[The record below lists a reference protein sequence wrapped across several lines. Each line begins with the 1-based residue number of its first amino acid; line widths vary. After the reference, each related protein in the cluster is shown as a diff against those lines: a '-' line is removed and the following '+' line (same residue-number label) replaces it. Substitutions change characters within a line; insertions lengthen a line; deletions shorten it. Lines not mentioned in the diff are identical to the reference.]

1 MNDTRVHIGIE
12 SRLRFLPAY
21 AAAFLTGLPLLLL
34 IRLIE
39 RGWQTNLLASSLIE
53 EGMKVC
59 LFLALC
65 LLLRLGR
72 VPGAKEPELLPLLC
86 IIGFAVG
93 ENSLYFFYAPTT
105 TIYQRLLY
113 SYTLHLNTGLFYT
126 WIFLILRSG
135 KATGRR
141 SAFLRMLIFCLGAC
155 VAWAYH
161 FFLNVATLVI
171 TDSAVYLIGG
181 INICALILLFRGV
194 HRKRIERS
202 LIHAG
207 FQTEHAASVLQ

>member
-1 MNDTRVHIGIE
+1 MNDTRVD
-12 SRLRFLPAY
+12 SPTRSLPAY

-34 IRLIE
+34 IRMIE
-39 RGWQTNLLASSLIE
+39 IGWQTTLLASSLIE
-53 EGMKVC
+53 EGVKVC

-65 LLLRLGR
+65 LLLRLAKGR
-72 VPGAKEPELLPLLC
+72 VPGAKEPELLPFIC

-105 TIYQRLLY
+105 TVYQRLLY
-113 SYTLHLNTGLFYT
+113 SYPLHLNTGLFYA
-126 WIFLILRSG
+126 WIFLTLRSRSQ
-135 KATGRR
+135 KGRR
-141 SAFLRMLIFCLGAC
+141 TLPSIMIACLAAC
-155 VAWAYH
+155 IGTAYH

-171 TDSAVYLIGG
+171 SDPAVYLIGG
-181 INICALILLFRGV
+181 INVLTLILLFLFL

-207 FQTEHAASVLQ
+207 L

>member
-1 MNDTRVHIGIE
+1 MNDTRVD
-12 SRLRFLPAY
+12 SPTRSLPAY

-34 IRLIE
+34 IRMIE
-39 RGWQTNLLASSLIE
+39 RGWQTTLLASSLIE
-53 EGMKVC
+53 EGVKVC

-65 LLLRLGR
+65 LLLRLAKGR
-72 VPGAKEPELLPLLC
+72 VPGAKEPELLPFLC

-105 TIYQRLLY
+105 TVYQRLLY
-113 SYTLHLNTGLFYT
+113 SYPLHLNTGLFYA
-126 WIFLILRSG
+126 WIFLTLRSRSQ
-135 KATGRR
+135 KGRR
-141 SAFLRMLIFCLGAC
+141 TLPSIMIACLAAC
-155 VAWAYH
+155 IGTAYH

-171 TDSAVYLIGG
+171 SDPAVYLIGG
-181 INICALILLFRGV
+181 INVLTLILLFLFL

-207 FQTEHAASVLQ
+207 L

>member
-1 MNDTRVHIGIE
+1 MNDTRVD
-12 SRLRFLPAY
+12 SPTRSLPAY

-34 IRLIE
+34 IRMIE
-39 RGWQTNLLASSLIE
+39 RGWQTTLLASGLIE
-53 EGMKVC
+53 EGVKVC

-65 LLLRLGR
+65 LLLRLAKGR
-72 VPGAKEPELLPLLC
+72 VPGAKEPELLPFLC

-105 TIYQRLLY
+105 TVYQRLLY
-113 SYTLHLNTGLFYT
+113 SYPLHLNTGLFYA
-126 WIFLILRSG
+126 WIFLTLRSRSQ
-135 KATGRR
+135 KGRR
-141 SAFLRMLIFCLGAC
+141 TLPSIMIACLAAC
-155 VAWAYH
+155 IGTAYH

-171 TDSAVYLIGG
+171 SDPAVYLIGG
-181 INICALILLFRGV
+181 INVLTLILLFLFL

-207 FQTEHAASVLQ
+207 L

>member
-1 MNDTRVHIGIE
+1 MNDTRVD
-12 SRLRFLPAY
+12 SPTRSLPAY

-34 IRLIE
+34 IRMIE
-39 RGWQTNLLASSLIE
+39 RGWQTNLLASGLIE
-53 EGMKVC
+53 EGVKVC

-65 LLLRLGR
+65 LLLRLAKGR
-72 VPGAKEPELLPLLC
+72 VPGAKEPELLPFLC

-105 TIYQRLLY
+105 TVYQRLLY
-113 SYTLHLNTGLFYT
+113 SYPLHLNTGLFYA
-126 WIFLILRSG
+126 WIFLTLRSRSQ
-135 KATGRR
+135 KGRR
-141 SAFLRMLIFCLGAC
+141 TLPSIMIACLAAC
-155 VAWAYH
+155 IGTAYH

-171 TDSAVYLIGG
+171 SDPAVYLIGG
-181 INICALILLFRGV
+181 INVLTLILLFLFL

-207 FQTEHAASVLQ
+207 L

>member
-1 MNDTRVHIGIE
+1 MNDTRVD
-12 SRLRFLPAY
+12 SPTRSLPAY

-34 IRLIE
+34 IRMIE
-39 RGWQTNLLASSLIE
+39 RGWQTNLLASGLIE
-53 EGMKVC
+53 EGVKVC

-65 LLLRLGR
+65 LLLRLAKGR
-72 VPGAKEPELLPLLC
+72 VPGAKEPELLPFLC

-105 TIYQRLLY
+105 TVYQRLLY
-113 SYTLHLNTGLFYT
+113 SYPLHLNTGLFYA
-126 WIFLILRSG
+126 WIFLTLRSRSQ
-135 KATGRR
+135 KGRR
-141 SAFLRMLIFCLGAC
+141 TLPSILIACLAAC
-155 VAWAYH
+155 IGTAYH

-171 TDSAVYLIGG
+171 SDPAVYLIGG
-181 INICALILLFRGV
+181 INVLTLILLFLFL

-207 FQTEHAASVLQ
+207 L

>member
-1 MNDTRVHIGIE
+1 MNDTRVD
-12 SRLRFLPAY
+12 SPTRSLPAY

-34 IRLIE
+34 IRMIE

-53 EGMKVC
+53 EGVKVC

-65 LLLRLGR
+65 LLLRLAKGR
-72 VPGAKEPELLPLLC
+72 VPGAKEPELLPFLC

-105 TIYQRLLY
+105 TVYQRLLY
-113 SYTLHLNTGLFYT
+113 SYPLHLNTGLFYA
-126 WIFLILRSG
+126 WIFLTLRSRSQ
-135 KATGRR
+135 KGRR
-141 SAFLRMLIFCLGAC
+141 TLPSILIACLAAC
-155 VAWAYH
+155 IGTAYH

-171 TDSAVYLIGG
+171 SDPAVYLIGG
-181 INICALILLFRGV
+181 INVLTLILLFLV
-194 HRKRIERS
+194 LHRKRIERS

-207 FQTEHAASVLQ
+207 L